1 MKVCRDTVTKLM
13 DILFAV
19 AAVLYGL
26 GTLMAVVNAVCR
38 KFLDVGIAWGD
49 ELTTYLIVCAFFLTL
64 PYLELHNG
72 ALCIGLLDNL
82 VKNEVAARVLYVIR
96 GLLVV
101 VLSVIVVRYGLVA
114 IDSAIASDLR
124 TFTLRW
130 PKAIFYTFAV
140 AGFALNIVAWATIIL
155 LNKGGKMNEPS

>member
-72 ALCIGLLDNL
+72 ALCIGLLD
-82 VKNEVAARVLYVIR
+82 KDEVAAPVLYVLR
-96 GLLVV
+96 GLLGV

-155 LNKGGKMNEPS
+155 LNKGGKME